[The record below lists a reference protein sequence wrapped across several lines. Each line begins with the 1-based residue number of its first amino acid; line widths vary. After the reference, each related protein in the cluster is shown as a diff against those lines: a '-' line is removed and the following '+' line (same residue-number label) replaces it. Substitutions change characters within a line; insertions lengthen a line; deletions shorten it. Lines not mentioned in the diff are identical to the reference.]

1 MLPNLPFLRFP
12 SMIFLCKSLKLCRVG
27 AWMGPKTC
35 RAIALYRFFEQ
46 LFNLLL
52 GGLGRIY
59 CSALMV

>member
-1 MLPNLPFLRFP
+1 MLPNLPVLRLP
-12 SMIFLCKSLKLCRVG
+12 VMISLYKSLKLCRVR

-59 CSALMV
+59 CSAFTV